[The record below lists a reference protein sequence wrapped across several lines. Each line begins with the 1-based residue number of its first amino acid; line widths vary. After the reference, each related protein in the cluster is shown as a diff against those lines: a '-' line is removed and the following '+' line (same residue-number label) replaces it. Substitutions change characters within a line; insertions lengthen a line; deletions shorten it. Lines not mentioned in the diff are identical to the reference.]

1 MERPNLD
8 SNLDLND
15 GAALGGGQGD
25 GGVPPKAPAATDI
38 TDYEDYR
45 AYMRDRFAELQARTP
60 LFSQR
65 GLARKAGIANPG
77 FFNEVIKGRRR
88 LSPAAAAKMALGLE
102 LSTWEAEYFSAL
114 VEYAETR
121 EPVAKLKAQGR
132 MLALKNRHLYKLLS
146 EMPSLTE
153 TLREIMRELER
164 DWDVLAA
171 GLNIPH
177 PLKERSPQE
186 ISKPALDP
194 VSKSTL
200 SGILEQLV
208 CLRAKAEAGPE
219 PQVVQ
224 FSLQMAPRVAGPST

>member
-1 MERPNLD
+1 MEGP
-8 SNLDLND
+8 NLDLNLD
-15 GAALGGGQGD
+15 VSDRNAMGGGQGD
-25 GGVPPKAPAATDI
+25 GGVPPKTPAATDV
-38 TDYEDYR
+38 TEYEDYR
-45 AYMRDRFAELQARTP
+45 AYMRDRFAELQARMP
-60 LFSQR
+60 AFSQR

-121 EPVAKLKAQGR
+121 EPIGKLKAGR
-132 MLALKNRHLYKLLS
+132 RMVALKNRRLYQVLR
-146 EMPSLTE
+146 EMPSPTE

-164 DWDVLAA
+164 DWVLQAA
-171 GLNIPH
+171 GLT
-177 PLKERSPQE
+177 LDQTVEAS
-186 ISKPALDP
+186 SKTALDP
-194 VSKSTL
+194 MNETTL
-200 SGILEQLV
+200 RGILEQLV
-208 CLRAKAEAGPE
+208 CLRAKAEAAPE